1 MVTLH
6 QAQVAH
12 ESTAQTWEQRKQ
24 NKKQDVLGFPNLS
37 FFCVTNKNWMRNE
50 IQSSRTFPW
59 ETETILNITIFWTK
73 RYTKRSSKSHGSLGS
88 LPVKM
93 MHKCSIIKRR
103 HGSYKRRYVSD
114 PSIFEGT
121 KLDTERELNLLPVL
135 CVEGGGRRE
144 EEEEEW
150 MRPKPKHRTKTRHK
164 SEMESRGSFSIFSL
178 STKKQESRKETS
190 GWNRFSRKRK
200 KKGNLK
206 QFVQNFF
213 PGKHEKRML
222 SWYLYFWELSSP
234 LVTIFSLS
242 ILWSLRK
249 KDMKYKNLASFLE
262 LHTTLRL
269 LMEVSQEEEDDEE
282 DSCDDDDH
290 VCHLETLSYGKE
302 LCVKKVTNMTWIL
315 IKEKDRLP

>member
-144 EEEEEW
+144 EEERKRRSGWDPNPSTEQ
-150 MRPKPKHRTKTRHK
+150 RQDTRAK
-164 SEMESRGSFSIFSL
+164 WNQEGVSL
-178 STKKQESRKETS
+178 SSLNKKQESRKETS
-190 GWNRFSRKRK
+190 GWNRFSRKERRRRRRETW
-200 KKGNLK
+200 N
-206 QFVQNFF
+206 
-213 PGKHEKRML
+213 
-222 SWYLYFWELSSP
+222 SSCK
-234 LVTIFSLS
+234 TS
-242 ILWSLRK
+242 
-249 KDMKYKNLASFLE
+249 
-262 LHTTLRL
+262 
-269 LMEVSQEEEDDEE
+269 SQE
-282 DSCDDDDH
+282 
-290 VCHLETLSYGKE
+290 
-302 LCVKKVTNMTWIL
+302 NMRRGCCPDIYTSENLVLLW
-315 IKEKDRLP
+315 